1 MATVIEA
8 GAPLEST
15 PALAREPGGIT
26 SWPRNVWQFC
36 RRKPLGGIGL
46 AIVVVM
52 LFCAVFVDGQVFGSG
67 EPLLAPQHF
76 DDQDLRNRNQDP
88 SWSHWMGTDNF
99 GRDIFSRILYGART
113 AMIVGF
119 STVIISASISLLLG
133 SVSGYFGGWTDT
145 ITQRFIDTALAVPAI
160 ITLVFVLYA
169 YGSNVPGWW
178 ESFAGGDA
186 EDYWK
191 AAVITA
197 TIGVLLAVG
206 SVRVV
211 RGATLSVVANQYV
224 DAARTIGAGH
234 VRILFRH
241 IMPNV
246 LPVVIVLATVQLGAA
261 LLASAAV
268 NFLGLGIQDPF
279 PDWGVMLSLAGSQLF
294 YVEPLQ
300 AVWPGLAIALAVYGF
315 NMLGDALRDV
325 LDPRL
330 RGGR

>member
-1 MATVIEA
+1 MATVAIDQLDSA
-8 GAPLEST
+8 
-15 PALAREPGGIT
+15 PALAREAGGGPARVLRT
-26 SWPRNVWQFC
+26 LWRFC
-36 RRKPLGGIGL
+36 RRKPLGAVGG
-46 AIVVVM
+46 AIVVVT
-52 LFCAVFVDGQVFGSG
+52 LFCAFFVDAQIIGSA

-76 DDQDLRNRNQDP
+76 DDQDLQHRNEDP
-88 SWSHWMGTDNF
+88 SLAHLMGTDNF

-119 STVIISASISLLLG
+119 SAVLISASVSLLLG
-133 SVSGYFGGWTDT
+133 TISGYFGGWTDT
-145 ITQRFIDTALAVPAI
+145 IIQRFIDVILAIPAI
-160 ITLVFVLYA
+160 ITVVFVLFA
-169 YGSNVPGWW
+169 YGADVPGWFS
-178 ESFAGGDA
+178 ELGGDDA
-186 EDYWK
+186 ENYWR

-197 TIGVLLAVG
+197 TIGTLFAVG

-211 RGATLSVVANQYV
+211 RGAAISTSTNQYV
-224 DAARTIGAGH
+224 DAARTIGASN
-234 VRILFRH
+234 VRIVFRH

-246 LPVVIVLATVQLGAA
+246 LPVVIVLATVQLGGA

-268 NFLGLGIQDPF
+268 NFLGLGIIDPF
-279 PDWGVMLSLAGSQLF
+279 PDWGTMLSLSGSQLF

-300 AVWPGLAIALAVYGF
+300 AVWPGLAIAFVVYGF

>member
-1 MATVIEA
+1 M
-8 GAPLEST
+8 
-15 PALAREPGGIT
+15 
-26 SWPRNVWQFC
+26 
-36 RRKPLGGIGL
+36 
-46 AIVVVM
+46 
-52 LFCAVFVDGQVFGSG
+52 
-67 EPLLAPQHF
+67 
-76 DDQDLRNRNQDP
+76 
-88 SWSHWMGTDNF
+88 
-99 GRDIFSRILYGART
+99 
-113 AMIVGF
+113 
-119 STVIISASISLLLG
+119 
-133 SVSGYFGGWTDT
+133 
-145 ITQRFIDTALAVPAI
+145 ALAVPAV
-160 ITLVFVLYA
+160 ITVVFVLNA
-169 YGSNVPGWW
+169 YGSDVPGWW
-178 ESFAGGDA
+178 SSRGGDDA
-186 EDYWK
+186 ENYWR

-211 RGATLSVVANQYV
+211 RGAALSVVANQYV

-234 VRILFRH
+234 ARILVRH

-261 LLASAAV
+261 LLASATV
-268 NFLGLGIQDPF
+268 NFLGLGILEPF
-279 PDWGVMLSLAGSQLF
+279 PDWGVMLSISGSALF

>member
-1 MATVIEA
+1 
-8 GAPLEST
+8 
-15 PALAREPGGIT
+15 
-26 SWPRNVWQFC
+26 
-36 RRKPLGGIGL
+36 
-46 AIVVVM
+46 
-52 LFCAVFVDGQVFGSG
+52 
-67 EPLLAPQHF
+67 
-76 DDQDLRNRNQDP
+76 
-88 SWSHWMGTDNF
+88 MGTDNF
-99 GRDIFSRILYGART
+99 GRDILSRVLYGART

-119 STVIISASISLLLG
+119 STVFISASLSLLFG
-133 SVSGYFGGWTDT
+133 TFSGYFGGWTDT
-145 ITQRFIDTALAVPAI
+145 ITQRFIDMALAVPAV
-160 ITLVFVLYA
+160 ITVVFVLNA
-169 YGSNVPGWW
+169 YGSDVPGWW
-178 ESFAGGDA
+178 SSRGGDDA
-186 EDYWK
+186 ENYWR

-211 RGATLSVVANQYV
+211 RGAALSVVANQYV

-234 VRILFRH
+234 ARILVRH

-261 LLASAAV
+261 LLASATV
-268 NFLGLGIQDPF
+268 NFLGLGILEPF
-279 PDWGVMLSLAGSQLF
+279 PDWGVMLSISGSALF